1 MSFCSMTSRN
11 GLKSTKTKNHG
22 LNKSP
27 HDLLKP
33 TAVTAHPIHAHS
45 EFENREIVEYIASQ
59 TRTR

>member
-1 MSFCSMTSRN
+1 MTSKN

-22 LNKSP
+22 LHESN

-45 EFENREIVEYIASQ
+45 EFENREIAEYIESQ
-59 TRTR
+59 TRIR